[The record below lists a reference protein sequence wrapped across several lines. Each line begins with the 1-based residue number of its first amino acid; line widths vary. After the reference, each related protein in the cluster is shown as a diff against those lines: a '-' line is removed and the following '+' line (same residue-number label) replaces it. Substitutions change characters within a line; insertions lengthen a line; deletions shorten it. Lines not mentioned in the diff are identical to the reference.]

1 MSSPEDTE
9 KSTQLEKDEWKF
21 PSWKR
26 IGEFVA
32 NVLQLERSVASL
44 KEDNKRLREEL
55 TKLQRQLDEQGG
67 RLEILSEFV
76 RTAVHDQVD
85 ARAEKAAI
93 RAVEAMATLIRSVS
107 REIE

>member
-1 MSSPEDTE
+1 MTRSEDSEKPSSPER
-9 KSTQLEKDEWKF
+9 DEWKF

-26 IGEFVA
+26 VGEFVA

-44 KEDNKRLREEL
+44 KDENRQLREEL

-67 RLEILSEFV
+67 RLEILTDFV
-76 RTAVHDQVD
+76 RTAVHEQVD

-93 RAVEAMATLIRSVS
+93 RAVETMAALVRSVS